1 MTGILHEKCG
11 FIRSDHRV
19 PLRDAVERRPY
30 PDLAVNPFDIGWT
43 EVMPSVGQFGSTF
56 AWWREKLFSKQKYV
70 SSVTGGDAES
80 GASFKAAGHH
90 YGNKVTGKE
99 CVVHP

>member
-1 MTGILHEKCG
+1 M
-11 FIRSDHRV
+11 IRLDHRV
-19 PLRDAVERRPY
+19 PLRDAVEQRPY
-30 PDLAVNPFDIGWT
+30 PDLAASPFDIGWT

-70 SSVTGGDAES
+70 SSVTGGDAEL

-99 CVVHP
+99 CVIHP